1 MEVSREFIFVD
12 VLYRRRICE
21 AETRVGKLPLNVALG
36 IFLGMFERMFL
47 GVSVGASEFGWLVAH
62 FPTAK
67 HLTMDATNAPAMAVA
82 NVPAAELSANGTHEA
97 ARERI
102 EALSAL
108 PDVLPVPVAPV
119 VPGLEDAPT
128 EPDTDTETEEQSRK
142 RTRDET
148 DEQASLLEAL
158 VRQEQEEQE
167 RASAPASAPALH
179 PHGHGVY
186 GIGGGKAQAMAARQ
200 ASAQRVKRVK
210 RVARKAGG
218 GHRGRHIG
226 LATKAAR
233 RKRTGREGVVKR
245 PHRYR
250 SGTVAIREI
259 RRYQKSTELLIRK
272 QPFQRLVREVASDFK
287 TDIRFQG
294 SAVLALQEASEAHLV
309 GLFEDTN
316 LCAIHAKRVTIM
328 PKDMQL
334 ARRLRRD
341 DTKDGKQ

>member
-1 MEVSREFIFVD
+1 M
-12 VLYRRRICE
+12 
-21 AETRVGKLPLNVALG
+21 NV
-36 IFLGMFERMFL
+36 
-47 GVSVGASEFGWLVAH
+47 
-62 FPTAK
+62 
-67 HLTMDATNAPAMAVA
+67 PAMAAA
-82 NVPAAELSANGTHEA
+82 NVSAEEATMNKTLNAADAELA
-97 ARERI
+97 A
-102 EALSAL
+102 LDAL
-108 PDVLPVPVAPV
+108 PEVPPVPVAPV
-119 VPGLEDAPT
+119 VPCLENTPT
-128 EPDTDTETEEQSRK
+128 EPDTDTEEQSRK
-142 RTRDET
+142 RPREESDDSDDESD
-148 DEQASLLEAL
+148 DEASLVAALEA
-158 VRQEQEEQE
+158 QET
-167 RASAPASAPALH
+167 SAPAGCDGVPVASRQASAAPVLNR
-179 PHGHGVY
+179 HGVY
-186 GIGGGKAQAMAARQ
+186 GIGGGGKAQAMAARMP
-200 ASAQRVKRVK
+200 RVK

-233 RKRTGREGVVKR
+233 RQRNGRQGAVKR

-250 SGTVAIREI
+250 PGTVAIREI

-272 QPFQRLVREVASDFK
+272 QPFQRLVREVANDFK

-316 LCAIHAKRVTIM
+316 LCAMHAKRVTIM